1 MPILHALMGMATYLV
16 PFIFVLTVVVFI
28 HELGHFQV
36 GRWCGIKV
44 DVFSLGF
51 GREIFAFIDRKGT
64 RWRLAALP
72 LGGYVKFHGDATAA
86 GGTDDTAVRKMP
98 ESERAVSFFA
108 QPVWKRAAVVAA
120 GPVANFILAIAVF
133 SATFFFYGRAVLMPR
148 VDAVAVG
155 GPAEAAGF
163 RKGDLVMEID
173 GTKIDSFM
181 DLQRIVTA
189 SADQTL
195 HVTVERDG
203 QTLLLTPTPR
213 LSELSTPLG
222 KSRAGVLGINAGS
235 NRQDWRVENYG
246 LIDSTRLAL
255 SESWFVVSRTSSYIA
270 GLLTGRESPDQLSGP
285 AGLAQA
291 SGEMAK
297 IGFSAV
303 LNLIAVLSISIGLL
317 NLMPIP
323 MLDGGHLVFYLIE
336 AVRGRALN
344 QKAQEFGFRIGLAFV
359 GGLMIF
365 ATYNDLARLLPAAL
379 SMLGVRS

>member
-1 MPILHALMGMATYLV
+1 MAILHTLIGAATYLV
-16 PFIFVLTVVVFI
+16 PFIFVLTVVVFV
-28 HELGHFQV
+28 HELGHFLV
-36 GRWCGIKV
+36 GRWCGIRV

-51 GREIFAFIDRKGT
+51 GRELAAFIDRKGT

-86 GGTDDTAVRKMP
+86 GGTDDIAARKMP

-108 QPVWKRAAVVAA
+108 QAVWKRAAVVAA
-120 GPVANFILAIAVF
+120 GPIANFILAIVVF
-133 SATFFFYGRAVLMPR
+133 AGIFFVYGRAVLLPR
-148 VDAVAVG
+148 VDSVIVG
-155 GPAEAAGF
+155 GAAEAAGF
-163 RKGDLVMEID
+163 QKGDLILEID
-173 GTKIDSFM
+173 GRRVDSFTE
-181 DLQRIVTA
+181 LQRIVTA
-189 SADQTL
+189 SA
-195 HVTVERDG
+195 G
-203 QTLLLTPTPR
+203 QTLRVLVDRQGQAVTLSATPR
-213 LSELSTPLG
+213 LSELTTPLG

-235 NRQDWRVENYG
+235 HAQDWRIESYG
-246 LIDSTRLAL
+246 IVDATRLAF
-255 SESWFVVSRTSSYIA
+255 SESWFVVTRTSSYIA

-297 IGFSAV
+297 IGFTAV

-323 MLDGGHLVFYLIE
+323 LLDGGHLVFYMIE
-336 AVRGRALN
+336 AIRGRALN
-344 QKAQEFGFRIGLAFV
+344 QKAQEFGFRIGLAVV

-379 SMLGVRS
+379 SLFGVRS